1 MKDQKQM
8 IISVEAEKGFYRI
21 QRSFMIKA
29 INKVGIQG
37 ITSIKDIYDKSL
49 NIILNGVKLQTFPA
63 ISWQGCPLTLLLIN
77 IIFKVLASAIKQGK
91 QKISKLKRKK

>member
-8 IISVEAEKGFYRI
+8 IISIEAEKGFYKI
-21 QRSFMIKA
+21 QSSFMIKA

-37 ITSIKDIYDKSL
+37 ITSIKDMYDKSL
-49 NIILNGVKLQTFPA
+49 NIILNDVKLQTFPV
-63 ISWQGCPLTLLLIN
+63 IWSRLLIN